1 MLQRKDILVELPLEV
16 HMWLDGRGA
25 VSGDRVVWGW
35 VFEDEVKRLL
45 GKRWVATGGA
55 LLRTN
60 VNGATSTV
68 WFCALG
74 DGSGGNSGA
83 STPYGHPGGRSA
95 L

>member
-1 MLQRKDILVELPLEV
+1 MLQHKDILVELPLEV
-16 HMWLDGRGA
+16 HMYLDGYGA

-60 VNGATSTV
+60 INGV
-68 WFCALG
+68 C
-74 DGSGGNSGA
+74 
-83 STPYGHPGGRSA
+83 
-95 L
+95 